1 VVAASGNPLRCALRH
16 GLGHVFPDDLKKK
29 MPEGQVVLR
38 FVSGTAE
45 AVPFHLNQLEIDDAV
60 R

>member
-1 VVAASGNPLRCALRH
+1 
-16 GLGHVFPDDLKKK
+16 